1 MPPTKSLSLI
11 GGEGRVR
18 GQFPRRTTLA
28 RKLSRRPLGLA
39 GLIGAAI
46 FACVAVIGPWIAP
59 ADPFALG
66 SSGLMPPGRGHWFG
80 TDDLGRDLLSGVL
93 YGARVSLLVGLAA
106 AGGAVLIGV
115 GVGAAAGYWRGR
127 LDEVLMRM
135 TEWVLVVPQF
145 LIVLVVAAI
154 FGADLRLVV
163 IVLALVGWP
172 TAARLTRAQ
181 FLALGDREFVI
192 AARGLGASDAR
203 IIGRQILPNALPPI
217 VVAGSL
223 QIPAAILAEA
233 SLRFLGLADP
243 HVLSWGGM
251 LNQAQ
256 NFLQQAWWM
265 PLFPGAAIF
274 LTVLSFNLAGE
285 ALNDML
291 DPHSRSV
298 AP

>member
-1 MPPTKSLSLI
+1 MAARGTVGDLLRRLS
-11 GGEGRVR
+11 G
-18 GQFPRRTTLA
+18 
-28 RKLSRRPLGLA
+28 RPLGLGGLVGA
-39 GLIGAAI
+39 GLFLCA
-46 FACVAVIGPWIAP
+46 AVIGPWVAP

-66 SSGLMPPGRGHWFG
+66 ASALQPPGRGHWLG

-115 GVGAAAGYWRGR
+115 TVGAAAGYWRGR
-127 LDEVLMRM
+127 LDEALMRV

-181 FLALGDREFVI
+181 FLALADREFVV

-223 QIPAAILAEA
+223 QIPSAILAEA
-233 SLRFLGLADP
+233 SLRFLGLSDP

-256 NFLQQAWWM
+256 NFLQHAWWM

-274 LTVLSFNLAGE
+274 FTVLSFNLAGE
-285 ALNDML
+285 ALNEML
-291 DPHSRSV
+291 DPR
-298 AP
+298 ARTAGL

>member
-1 MPPTKSLSLI
+1 MARRLSH
-11 GGEGRVR
+11 
-18 GQFPRRTTLA
+18 
-28 RKLSRRPLGLA
+28 RPLGLL
-39 GLIGAAI
+39 GLIGAGLFI
-46 FACVAVIGPWIAP
+46 GIAVIGPWIAP

-66 SSGLMPPGRGHWFG
+66 SGALLPPGRGHWLG

-106 AGGAVLIGV
+106 ASGAVLIGV

-127 LDEVLMRM
+127 LDEVLMRL

-154 FGADLRLVV
+154 FGADLRLV
-163 IVLALVGWP
+163 IAVLALVGWP
-172 TAARLTRAQ
+172 TVARLTRAQ
-181 FLALGDREFVI
+181 FLSLGDREFVV
-192 AARGLGASDAR
+192 AARGIGASDPR

-233 SLRFLGLADP
+233 SLRFLGLSDP

-265 PLFPGAAIF
+265 PFFPGAAIF
-274 LTVLSFNLAGE
+274 FTVLSFNLAGE
-285 ALNDML
+285 ALNEML
-291 DPHSRSV
+291 DPR
-298 AP
+298 ARTAGP

>member
-1 MPPTKSLSLI
+1 MAA
-11 GGEGRVR
+11 R
-18 GQFPRRTTLA
+18 GTLGDLLRRL
-28 RKLSRRPLGLA
+28 RGRPLGLL
-39 GLIGAAI
+39 GLIGAGVFMGI
-46 FACVAVIGPWIAP
+46 AVIGPWIAP

-66 SSGLMPPGRGHWFG
+66 SGALLPPGRGHWLG

-93 YGARVSLLVGLAA
+93 YGARVSMLVGLAA
-106 AGGAVLIGV
+106 ASGAVLIGV
-115 GVGAAAGYWRGR
+115 GVGATAGYWRGR
-127 LDEVLMRM
+127 LDEVLMRL

-163 IVLALVGWP
+163 AVLALVGWP
-172 TAARLTRAQ
+172 TVARLTRAQ
-181 FLALGDREFVI
+181 FLSLGDREFVV
-192 AARGLGASDAR
+192 AARGIGASNPR

-233 SLRFLGLADP
+233 SLRFLGLSDP

-265 PLFPGAAIF
+265 PFFPGAAIF
-274 LTVLSFNLAGE
+274 FTVLSFNLAGE
-285 ALNDML
+285 ALNEML
-291 DPHSRSV
+291 DPR
-298 AP
+298 ARTAGP

>member
-1 MPPTKSLSLI
+1 MAA
-11 GGEGRVR
+11 R
-18 GQFPRRTTLA
+18 GTVGDLLRRL
-28 RKLSRRPLGLA
+28 RGRPLGLGGLVGA
-39 GLIGAAI
+39 GLFMCA
-46 FACVAVIGPWIAP
+46 AVIGPWVAP

-66 SSGLMPPGRGHWFG
+66 GSALQPPGRGHWLG

-115 GVGAAAGYWRGR
+115 TVGAAAGYWRGR
-127 LDEVLMRM
+127 LDEALMRV

-163 IVLALVGWP
+163 IVLALCGWP

-181 FLALGDREFVI
+181 FLALGDREFVV

-223 QIPAAILAEA
+223 QIPSAILAEA
-233 SLRFLGLADP
+233 SLRFLGLSDP

-274 LTVLSFNLAGE
+274 FTVLSFNLAGE
-285 ALNDML
+285 ALNEML
-291 DPHSRSV
+291 DPR
-298 AP
+298 ARTAGL

>member
-1 MPPTKSLSLI
+1 MAP
-11 GGEGRVR
+11 R
-18 GQFPRRTTLA
+18 GALGDMARRL
-28 RKLSRRPLGLA
+28 RRRPLGLA
-39 GLIGAAI
+39 GLIGAAV
-46 FACVAVIGPWIAP
+46 FLSAALVGPWVAP

-66 SSGLMPPGRGHWFG
+66 SSALVAPGPGHWFG
-80 TDDLGRDLLSGVL
+80 TDDLGRDVLSGVL
-93 YGARVSLLVGLAA
+93 YGARVSLLVGLCSA
-106 AGGAVLIGV
+106 AGSVLIGV
-115 GVGAAAGYWRGR
+115 SVGAAAGYFRGR
-127 LDEVLMRM
+127 LDEVLMRL

-163 IVLALVGWP
+163 VVLALVGWP

-181 FLALGDREFVI
+181 FLSLGDREFVV
-192 AARGLGASDAR
+192 AARGLGASDTR

-233 SLRFLGLADP
+233 SLRFLGLVDP
-243 HVLSWGGM
+243 QSLSWGGM

-265 PLFPGAAIF
+265 PFFPGASIF

-291 DPHSRSV
+291 DPR
-298 AP
+298 ARTAGF

>member
-1 MPPTKSLSLI
+1 MAA
-11 GGEGRVR
+11 R
-18 GQFPRRTTLA
+18 GTLGDLFRRL
-28 RKLSRRPLGLA
+28 RGRPLGLGGLVGA
-39 GLIGAAI
+39 GLFMCA
-46 FACVAVIGPWIAP
+46 AVIGPWVAP

-66 SSGLMPPGRGHWFG
+66 GSALQPPGRGHWLG

-115 GVGAAAGYWRGR
+115 TVGAAAGYWRGR
-127 LDEVLMRM
+127 LDEALMRV

-181 FLALGDREFVI
+181 FLALGDREFVV

-223 QIPAAILAEA
+223 QIPSAILAEA
-233 SLRFLGLADP
+233 SLRFLVLSDP

-274 LTVLSFNLAGE
+274 FTVLSFNLAGE
-285 ALNDML
+285 ALNEML
-291 DPHSRSV
+291 DPRARTAGV
-298 AP
+298 

>member
-1 MPPTKSLSLI
+1 
-11 GGEGRVR
+11 
-18 GQFPRRTTLA
+18 
-28 RKLSRRPLGLA
+28 
-39 GLIGAAI
+39 
-46 FACVAVIGPWIAP
+46 
-59 ADPFALG
+59 
-66 SSGLMPPGRGHWFG
+66 
-80 TDDLGRDLLSGVL
+80 
-93 YGARVSLLVGLAA
+93 
-106 AGGAVLIGV
+106 
-115 GVGAAAGYWRGR
+115 
-127 LDEVLMRM
+127 
-135 TEWVLVVPQF
+135 VLVVPQF

-181 FLALGDREFVI
+181 FLALGDREFVV

-233 SLRFLGLADP
+233 SLRFLGLSDP

-265 PLFPGAAIF
+265 PFFPGVAIF
-274 LTVLSFNLAGE
+274 FTVLSFNLAGE
-285 ALNDML
+285 ALNEML
-291 DPHSRSV
+291 DPRARTAGV
-298 AP
+298 

>member
-1 MPPTKSLSLI
+1 VAARS
-11 GGEGRVR
+11 
-18 GQFPRRTTLA
+18 TLA
-28 RKLSRRPLGLA
+28 DLGRRLRGRPLGLA
-39 GLIGAAI
+39 GLVGAAL
-46 FACVAVIGPWIAP
+46 FGAVAVVGPWVAP

-66 SSGLMPPGRGHWFG
+66 AGALLPPGRGHWFG
-80 TDDLGRDLLSGVL
+80 TDDLGRDVLSGVL

-127 LDEVLMRM
+127 VDEALMRM

-163 IVLALVGWP
+163 LVLAVVGWP
-172 TAARLTRAQ
+172 GAARLTRAE
-181 FLALGDREFVI
+181 FLALGDREFVV
-192 AARGLGASDAR
+192 AARSLGASDAR

-285 ALNDML
+285 ALNEML
-291 DPHSRSV
+291 DPRRRAV

>member
-1 MPPTKSLSLI
+1 MAA
-11 GGEGRVR
+11 R
-18 GQFPRRTTLA
+18 GTLGDLLK
-28 RKLSRRPLGLA
+28 RLRGRPLGLV
-39 GLIGAAI
+39 GLVGAAL
-46 FACVAVIGPWIAP
+46 FMCVAVIGPWVAP

-66 SSGLMPPGRGHWFG
+66 PSALAPPGWEHWLG

-106 AGGAVLIGV
+106 ASGAVLIGV
-115 GVGAAAGYWRGR
+115 SVGAAAGYWRGR
-127 LDEVLMRM
+127 LDELLMRL

-181 FLALGDREFVI
+181 FLALGDREFVV
-192 AARGLGASDAR
+192 AARCLGASDVR

-256 NFLQQAWWM
+256 NFLEQAWWM

-274 LTVLSFNLAGE
+274 FTVLSFNLAGE
-285 ALNDML
+285 ALNEML
-291 DPHSRSV
+291 DPR
-298 AP
+298 ARTAGL